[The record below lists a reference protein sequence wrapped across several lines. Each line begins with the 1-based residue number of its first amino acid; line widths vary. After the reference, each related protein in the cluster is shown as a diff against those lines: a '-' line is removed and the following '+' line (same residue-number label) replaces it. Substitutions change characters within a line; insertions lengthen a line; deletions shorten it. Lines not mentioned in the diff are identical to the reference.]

1 MANTEDENNNS
12 IVSVK
17 KLPPG
22 KGYFEEPGGLRNE
35 TRMEIQTRQAQK
47 LITGRKRDK
56 GVNPII
62 GLMDFGRRMKLL
74 WLSAEADDPYADWH
88 LLKVEESIKEARAMI
103 KEKRFWLDEVLDAM
117 EGIDIDIA
125 QSLHPINISIYFQN
139 PFGYM
144 GAYLVKEYD
153 SLACSVFTARHLGLI
168 DRATSESIINVTG
181 KAIRRTFT
189 LVTLWKFTG
198 VTREDMQQDN
208 KNAQRAFETY
218 GACPADVVSKKTRAK
233 IAPAIRERQI
243 RKDKT
248 ITLRKPGQDKE
259 IKKDKESN
267 ESGAVGVDV
276 DMAEIDKEKDK
287 REAVAE
293 ALQNIASV

>member
-1 MANTEDENNNS
+1 MTNLLDEPDEETEG
-12 IVSVK
+12 SVK
-17 KLPPG
+17 KTPPNR
-22 KGYFEEPGGLRNE
+22 GYFEEPGGLRNT

-47 LITGRKRDK
+47 LVTGRRRGKD
-56 GVNPII
+56 VNPII

-88 LLKVEESIKEARAMI
+88 LVQVEDSIQEARELI
-103 KEKRFWLDEVLDAM
+103 KEKKVWLDDVLNAM
-117 EGIDIDIA
+117 EGIEVEIA

-168 DRATSESIINVTG
+168 DRATSESIIDKTG

-198 VTREDMQQDN
+198 VTREDVKQDN
-208 KNAQRAFETY
+208 QNAKRALETH
-218 GACPADVVSKKTRAK
+218 GECPAEVISKKKRAK
-233 IAPAIRERQI
+233 TAPGIREKRAG
-243 RKDKT
+243 KEVK
-248 ITLRKPGQDKE
+248 ITLKKSNQE
-259 IKKDKESN
+259 IKDDVPD
-267 ESGAVGVDV
+267 GAGTEQKVAA
-276 DMAEIDKEKDK
+276 AEI
-287 REAVAE
+287 
-293 ALQNIASV
+293 